1 MNIVQLELILAFAP
15 FMVFVLCAV
24 VGRSLYRVAKKRKVL
39 AFVFGVAVQMFL
51 PDPQV
56 EKTIKMIVSE
66 KKQQKS
72 VENEGEK

>member
-1 MNIVQLELILAFAP
+1 MLLEILLVFAP
-15 FMVFVLCAV
+15 FVVFVLCAI
-24 VGRSLYRVAKKRKVL
+24 VGRLLYRVAKKRKAL

-66 KKQQKS
+66 KKLQKS
-72 VENEGEK
+72 VENEEDK